1 MPVGIISTG
10 DELVN
15 PGENLARG
23 KVYDANSYTLYAGV
37 QECGA
42 FPLLYGIVMDDE
54 IVMRKA
60 LETAV
65 SECA

>member
-1 MPVGIISTG
+1 M
-10 DELVN
+10 
-15 PGENLARG
+15 ARG